1 MDNEITFL
9 ALINDKQEFKDK
21 ELIEFFSELSSIEN
35 FFTNPANSVEL
46 SNNKKY
52 SRISEKIALINEFY
66 SKINFKAF
74 KDEIKRLENSGV
86 NLIPFYS
93 EKYPEKLKEIS
104 NPPFLL
110 YQKGK
115 LMNFKKCVAIVGTC
129 NLSHYGHKRAREI
142 SGIIAKKGYTIVSGL
157 ARGTD
162 TEAHCGAM
170 DVGGK
175 TIAVLAG
182 HIEDIFPK
190 ENLKLASDIIESG
203 AILSEISTMAITH
216 KGRFIDR
223 NRITSGISD
232 CLIVIESN
240 GSGGTYHQ
248 VNWAIEQG
256 CKVFVMKPLDTD
268 KQANQGFIEFIKLG
282 AVPFDSPDIIL
293 NFLNEAPPIRAGE
306 YPNKD
311 KIEYINLISK
321 KNKIESQKLT
331 LESFL

>member
-1 MDNEITFL
+1 MENEITLL

-21 ELIEFFSELSSIEN
+21 DLIEFFSGLSSIEN
-35 FFTNPANSVEL
+35 FFKNPPDSIEL
-46 SNNKKY
+46 RNNIKY
-52 SRISEKIALINEFY
+52 SRISEKITSINELY
-66 SKINFKAF
+66 SKINLIAY

-93 EKYPEKLKEIS
+93 EKYPIKLKDIP

-110 YQKGK
+110 YHKGK
-115 LMNFKKCVAIVGTC
+115 LMNFNHCVAIVGTR

-142 SGIIAKKGYTIVSGL
+142 SGIIAKNGYTIISGL

-162 TEAHCGAM
+162 TEAHCGAL

-203 AILSEISTMAITH
+203 AILSEISTMGMTH

-223 NRITSGISD
+223 NRITSGISE
-232 CLIVIESN
+232 CVIVIESN

-256 CKVFVMKPLDTD
+256 RKVFVMKPLGTD
-268 KQANQGFIEFIKLG
+268 KQANQGFIEFVKLG

-293 NFLNEAPPIRAGE
+293 NFLKVN
-306 YPNKD
+306 
-311 KIEYINLISK
+311 KIESINLISK

-331 LESFL
+331 LEYFL

>member
-1 MDNEITFL
+1 MDNEVTLL

-35 FFTNPANSVEL
+35 FFTNPPDSIEL
-46 SNNKKY
+46 RNNKKY
-52 SRISEKIALINEFY
+52 SRISEKIKSINEFY
-66 SKINFKAF
+66 SKINFTAY

-86 NLIPFYS
+86 NLITFNS
-93 EKYPEKLKEIS
+93 EKYPVKLKDIP

-110 YQKGK
+110 YHKGK
-115 LMNFKKCVAIVGTC
+115 LMNLNHCVAIVGTR

-142 SGIIAKKGYTIVSGL
+142 SGSIAKNGYTIVSGL

-162 TEAHCGAM
+162 TEAHCGAL

-190 ENLKLASDIIESG
+190 ENLKLASDIMESG
-203 AILSEISTMAITH
+203 AILSEISTMGIIH

-223 NRITSGISD
+223 NRITSGISE

-256 CKVFVMKPLDTD
+256 CKVFVMKPLETD

-282 AVPFDSPDIIL
+282 AEPFDSLDVIL
-293 NFLNEAPPIRAGE
+293 NFLKV
-306 YPNKD
+306 NKID
-311 KIEYINLISK
+311 HLNFISK
-321 KNKIESQKLT
+321 KNRIESQKIT
-331 LESFL
+331 LEYFL

>member
-1 MDNEITFL
+1 MDNEITLL
-9 ALINDKQEFKDK
+9 ALINDKQEFKEK

-35 FFTNPANSVEL
+35 FFTNPPDSIEL
-46 SNNKKY
+46 RNNKKY
-52 SRISEKIALINEFY
+52 SRISEKIKSINEFY
-66 SKINFKAF
+66 SKINFTAYKG
-74 KDEIKRLENSGV
+74 EIKRLENSGV
-86 NLIPFYS
+86 NLIPFNS
-93 EKYPEKLKEIS
+93 EKYPIKLKDIP

-110 YQKGK
+110 YHKGK
-115 LMNFKKCVAIVGTC
+115 LMNFNHCVAIVGTR

-142 SGIIAKKGYTIVSGL
+142 SGIIAKNGYTIVSGL

-162 TEAHCGAM
+162 TEAHCGAL

-203 AILSEISTMAITH
+203 AILSEISTMGLTH
-216 KGRFIDR
+216 KGRFIER
-223 NRITSGISD
+223 NRITSGISE

-256 CKVFVMKPLDTD
+256 RKVFVMKPLDTD

-282 AVPFDSPDIIL
+282 AMPFDSLDVIL
-293 NFLNEAPPIRAGE
+293 NFLNE
-306 YPNKD
+306 NK
-311 KIEYINLISK
+311 IVSLNLISK

-331 LESFL
+331 LENFL

>member
-1 MDNEITFL
+1 MDNEIPLL

-35 FFTNPANSVEL
+35 FFMNPSDSIEFR
-46 SNNKKY
+46 NNKKY
-52 SRISEKIALINEFY
+52 SRISEKITSIYEFF
-66 SKINFKAF
+66 SKINFEAY

-93 EKYPEKLKEIS
+93 EKYPKKLKDIP

-110 YQKGK
+110 YHKGK
-115 LMNFKKCVAIVGTC
+115 LMNFNSCVAIVGTR

-142 SGIIAKKGYTIVSGL
+142 SGIIAKNGYTVVSGL

-162 TEAHCGAM
+162 TEAHCGAL

-203 AILSEISTMAITH
+203 AILSEISTMGMTH

-223 NRITSGISD
+223 NRITSGISE

-256 CKVFVMKPLDTD
+256 RKVFVMKPLDTD

-282 AVPFDSPDIIL
+282 AMPFDSLDIIL
-293 NFLNEAPPIRAGE
+293 NFLNE
-306 YPNKD
+306 N
-311 KIEYINLISK
+311 KIESLNLISK

-331 LESFL
+331 LEYFL

>member
-1 MDNEITFL
+1 MINELPFL
-9 ALINDKQEFKDK
+9 ALINDKQEFKNK
-21 ELIEFFSELSSIEN
+21 ELIIFFSELNSIED
-35 FFTNPANSVEL
+35 FFTQPHQSIEIRNNP
-46 SNNKKY
+46 KY
-52 SRISEKIALINEFY
+52 SNISEKLSSLIELY
-66 SKINFKAF
+66 SKTNFLAY

-93 EKYPEKLKEIS
+93 EKYPRKLKDIP

-110 YQKGK
+110 YHKGK
-115 LMNFKKCVAIVGTC
+115 LMNFNHCVAIVGTR

-142 SGIIAKKGYTIVSGL
+142 SGIIAKNGYTIVGGL

-162 TEAHCGAM
+162 TEAHCGAL

-203 AILSEISTMAITH
+203 AILSEISTMGMIH

-223 NRITSGISD
+223 NRITSGISE

-256 CKVFVMKPLDTD
+256 RKVFVMKPLDTD

-293 NFLNEAPPIRAGE
+293 NFLNG
-306 YPNKD
+306 N
-311 KIEYINLISK
+311 KIEPFNFISK

-331 LESFL
+331 LEYFL

>member
-1 MDNEITFL
+1 MDNEITLL

-35 FFTNPANSVEL
+35 FFTNPPDSIEL
-46 SNNKKY
+46 RNNKKY
-52 SRISEKIALINEFY
+52 SRISEKITSINEFY
-66 SKINFKAF
+66 SKINLIAY
-74 KDEIKRLENSGV
+74 KDEIKRLQNSGV

-93 EKYPEKLKEIS
+93 EKYPIKLKDIP
-104 NPPFLL
+104 NPPYLL
-110 YQKGK
+110 YHKGK
-115 LMNFKKCVAIVGTC
+115 LMNFDHCVAIVGTR

-142 SGIIAKKGYTIVSGL
+142 SGVIAKNGYTIVSGL

-162 TEAHCGAM
+162 TEAHCGALDM
-170 DVGGK
+170 GGK

-190 ENLKLASDIIESG
+190 ENLKLASDIFYNDTAS
-203 AILSEISTMAITH
+203 SEISTMGMTH

-223 NRITSGISD
+223 NRITSGISE
-232 CLIVIESN
+232 CVIVIESN

-256 CKVFVMKPLDTD
+256 RKVFVMKPLGTD
-268 KQANQGFIEFIKLG
+268 KQANQGFIEFVKLG

-293 NFLNEAPPIRAGE
+293 NFLNG
-306 YPNKD
+306 N
-311 KIEYINLISK
+311 KIEPFNFISK

-331 LESFL
+331 LEYLL